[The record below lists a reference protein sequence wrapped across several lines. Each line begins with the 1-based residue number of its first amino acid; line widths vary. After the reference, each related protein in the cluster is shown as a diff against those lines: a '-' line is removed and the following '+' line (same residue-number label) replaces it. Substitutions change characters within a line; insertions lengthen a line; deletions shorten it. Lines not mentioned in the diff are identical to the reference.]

1 MALPALSIIKKIE
14 SNIISNLLNSNQLTA
29 LRQSTQ
35 DWLTEVWMI
44 FSSLMKIMIP
54 ALLIVRC
61 IELLG
66 WIESLGIMIQPL
78 MLLVGLPGETG
89 LVWMTAM
96 MGNIYTGMAVFYQ
109 LGLAEQLTVA
119 QVSVIGSMMLIAHSL
134 PIEVAIARTI
144 GISLWFTLLLRIGG
158 AFLFG
163 FITYQAHSSLT
174 LLQTPAPQ
182 LWQPETA
189 DTTWA
194 HWFLTQGQT
203 MVMAFAIIAALTLF
217 LRILRL
223 LGVERLIH
231 FLLAPVLRLLGIAT
245 VASNIIIVGLTLGLS
260 FGGGLLINE
269 ARRGHI
275 AGRDIF
281 MSMAFLGL
289 CHSLIEDTLLI
300 LLLGADLSTILFGRL
315 VFSLLVI
322 LALSRLLDWL
332 PANRQSWLYRQS
344 TP

>member
-1 MALPALSIIKKIE
+1 MSNWLTSKQTTAIK
-14 SNIISNLLNSNQLTA
+14 A
-29 LRQSTQ
+29 FAQ

-54 ALLIVRC
+54 ALIIVRC

-66 WIESLGIMIQPL
+66 WIGALGEMIQPV

-89 LVWMTAM
+89 LVWMAAM

-109 LGLAEQLTVA
+109 LGLAEQLSIA
-119 QVSVIGSMMLIAHSL
+119 QVSVISSMMLIAHSL
-134 PIEVAIARTI
+134 PVEVAIARAV

-158 AFLFG
+158 AFVFG
-163 FITYQAHSSLT
+163 YIAYQTHSGLA
-174 LLQTPAPQ
+174 LLQVPAPQ

-189 DTTWA
+189 DTSWA
-194 HWFLTQGQT
+194 AWFLTQGQT
-203 MVMAFAIIAALTLF
+203 IVIAFAIIAALTLF
-217 LRILRL
+217 LRILRV
-223 LGVERLIH
+223 LGIERLIH

-275 AGRDIF
+275 AGKDIF
-281 MSMAFLGL
+281 LSMAFLGL
-289 CHSLIEDTLLI
+289 CHSLIEDTLLMMM
-300 LLLGADLSTILFGRL
+300 LGADVGTIVLARMA
-315 VFSLLVI
+315 FSLLAI

-332 PANRQSWLYRQS
+332 PANKRSWFYRQS
-344 TP
+344 SP

>member
-1 MALPALSIIKKIE
+1 MSNWLTSKQTTAIK
-14 SNIISNLLNSNQLTA
+14 A
-29 LRQSTQ
+29 FTQ
-35 DWLTEVWMI
+35 DWLSEVWMI

-54 ALLIVRC
+54 ALIIVRC

-66 WIESLGIMIQPL
+66 WIGALGEMIQPV

-89 LVWMTAM
+89 LVWMAAM

-109 LGLAEQLTVA
+109 LGLAEQLNIA
-119 QVSVIGSMMLIAHSL
+119 QVSVISSMMLIAHSL
-134 PIEVAIARTI
+134 PVEVAIARAV

-158 AFLFG
+158 AFVFG
-163 FITYQAHSSLT
+163 YIAYQTHSKLA
-174 LLQTPAPQ
+174 LLQVPAPQ

-189 DTTWA
+189 DTSWA
-194 HWFLTQGQT
+194 AWFLTQGQT
-203 MVMAFAIIAALTLF
+203 IVIAFAIIAALTLF
-217 LRILRL
+217 LRILRV
-223 LGVERLIH
+223 LGIERLIH

-275 AGRDIF
+275 AGKDIF
-281 MSMAFLGL
+281 LSMAFLGL
-289 CHSLIEDTLLI
+289 CHSLIEDTLLMMM
-300 LLLGADLSTILFGRL
+300 LGADVGTIVFARM
-315 VFSLLVI
+315 VFSLLAI

-332 PANRQSWLYRQS
+332 PANKRSWFYRQS
-344 TP
+344 SP

>member
-1 MALPALSIIKKIE
+1 LLKI
-14 SNIISNLLNSNQLTA
+14 QQKTA
-29 LRQSTQ
+29 LKKPTQ

-66 WIESLGIMIQPL
+66 WIEALGEMIQPV
-78 MLLVGLPGETG
+78 MILVGLPGETG
-89 LVWMTAM
+89 LVWMAAM
-96 MGNIYTGMAVFYQ
+96 VGNIYTGMAVFYQ
-109 LGLAEQLTVA
+109 LGLAEQLTIA
-119 QVSVIGSMMLIAHSL
+119 QVSVISSMMLIAHSL
-134 PIEVAIARTI
+134 PIEVAIARAI

-158 AFLFG
+158 AFVFG
-163 FITYQAHSSLT
+163 FICYQTYSNLE
-174 LLQTPAPQ
+174 LLQVPAPQ

-189 DTTWA
+189 DTSWV

-203 MVMAFAIIAALTLF
+203 IVMAFAIIAALTLF
-217 LRILRL
+217 LRILRV

-231 FLLAPVLRLLGIAT
+231 FLLAPVLRLLGIAR

-260 FGGGLLINE
+260 FGGGLLISE

-275 AGRDIF
+275 AGKDIF
-281 MSMAFLGL
+281 LSMAFLGL
-289 CHSLIEDTLLI
+289 CHSLIEDTLLM
-300 LLLGADLSTILFGRL
+300 LLLGADLGTIVFARL
-315 VFSLLVI
+315 AFSLLAI

-332 PANRQSWLYRQS
+332 PADKQSWFYRQS
-344 TP
+344 SP

>member
-1 MALPALSIIKKIE
+1 
-14 SNIISNLLNSNQLTA
+14 LLNIQQRTA
-29 LRQSTQ
+29 LKKSTQ

-54 ALLIVRC
+54 ALIIVRC
-61 IELLG
+61 IDLLG
-66 WIESLGIMIQPL
+66 WIEALGEMIQPV

-89 LVWMTAM
+89 LVWMAAM

-109 LGLAEQLTVA
+109 LGMAEQLTIA
-119 QVSVIGSMMLIAHSL
+119 QVSVISSMMLIAHSL
-134 PIEVAIARTI
+134 PIEVAIARAV

-158 AFLFG
+158 AFVFG
-163 FITYQAHSSLT
+163 FICYQSHSNLA

-182 LWQPETA
+182 LWQPETT

-203 MVMAFAIIAALTLF
+203 IVMAFAIIAALTLF
-217 LRILRL
+217 LRILRV

-231 FLLAPVLRLLGIAT
+231 FLLAPVLRLLGIAR

-260 FGGGLLINE
+260 FGGGLLISE
-269 ARRGHI
+269 ARRGEI
-275 AGRDIF
+275 AGKDIF
-281 MSMAFLGL
+281 LSMAFLGL
-289 CHSLIEDTLLI
+289 CHSLIEDTLLMM
-300 LLLGADLSTILFGRL
+300 LLGADLGTIVFARL
-315 VFSLLVI
+315 VFSLLAI

-332 PANRQSWLYRQS
+332 PANKQNWFYRQS
-344 TP
+344 SS

>member
-1 MALPALSIIKKIE
+1 M
-14 SNIISNLLNSNQLTA
+14 SNWLNSKWRSA
-29 LRQSTQ
+29 LKNSTQ

-54 ALLIVRC
+54 ALLVVRC

-66 WIESLGIMIQPL
+66 WVEALGTMIQPL

-89 LVWMTAM
+89 LVWMAAM
-96 MGNIYTGMAVFYQ
+96 MGNIYTAMVVFYQ
-109 LGLAEQLTVA
+109 LGLAEQLSIA
-119 QVSVIGSMMLIAHSL
+119 QVSVISSMMLIAHSL
-134 PIEVAIARTI
+134 PVEVAIARAI
-144 GISLWFTLLLRIGG
+144 GISLWFTLFLRIGG

-163 FITYQAHSSLT
+163 FITYQAHSNLA
-174 LLQTPAPQ
+174 LLQLPAPQ

-189 DTTWA
+189 DTSWVA
-194 HWFLTQGQT
+194 WLLTQGQT
-203 MVMAFAIIAALTLF
+203 IAVAFVVIAALTLF
-217 LRILRL
+217 LRILRV

-231 FLLAPVLRLLGIAT
+231 FLLAPVLRLLGIAK

-260 FGGGLLINE
+260 FGGGLLISE

-281 MSMAFLGL
+281 LSMAFLGL
-289 CHSLIEDTLLI
+289 CHSLIEDTLLMM
-300 LLLGADLSTILFGRL
+300 LLGADFGTIVFARL
-315 VFSLLVI
+315 LFSLLAI

-332 PANRQSWLYRQS
+332 PTNKRGWFYRQS
-344 TP
+344 AP

>member
-1 MALPALSIIKKIE
+1 M
-14 SNIISNLLNSNQLTA
+14 SNLLSNKQRSA
-29 LRQSTQ
+29 IKASTQ

-54 ALLIVRC
+54 ALIIVRC

-66 WIESLGIMIQPL
+66 WIEALGVMIHPV
-78 MLLVGLPGETG
+78 MILVGLPGETG
-89 LVWMTAM
+89 LVWMAAM

-109 LGLAEQLTVA
+109 LGMAEQLTIA
-119 QVSVIGSMMLIAHSL
+119 QVSVISSMMLIAHSL

-158 AFLFG
+158 AFVFG
-163 FITYQAHSSLT
+163 FIAFQAHSGLEV
-174 LLQTPAPQ
+174 LQTPAPQ

-189 DTTWA
+189 DSSWA
-194 HWFLTQGQT
+194 HWFFTQGQT
-203 MVMAFAIIAALTLF
+203 IVMAFAIIAALTLF

-231 FLLAPVLRLLGIAT
+231 FLLAPVLQLLGIAT
-245 VASNIIIVGLTLGLS
+245 KASNIIIVGLTLGLS
-260 FGGGLLINE
+260 FGGGLLISE

-275 AGRDIF
+275 GGKDIF

-289 CHSLIEDTLLI
+289 CHSLIEDTLLMM
-300 LLLGADLSTILFGRL
+300 LLGADLGTIVFGRL
-315 VFSLLVI
+315 IFSLLVI
-322 LALSRLLDWL
+322 FSLGRFLDWL
-332 PANRQSWLYRQS
+332 PENRRDWLYRQS
-344 TP
+344 SS

>member
-1 MALPALSIIKKIE
+1 MSNWLTSKQTTAIK
-14 SNIISNLLNSNQLTA
+14 A
-29 LRQSTQ
+29 FAQ

-54 ALLIVRC
+54 ALIIVRC

-66 WIESLGIMIQPL
+66 WIGALGEMIQPV

-89 LVWMTAM
+89 LVWMAAM

-109 LGLAEQLTVA
+109 LGLAEQLNIA
-119 QVSVIGSMMLIAHSL
+119 QVSVISSMMLIAHSL
-134 PIEVAIARTI
+134 PVEVAIARAV

-158 AFLFG
+158 AFVFG
-163 FITYQAHSSLT
+163 YIAYQTHSKLA
-174 LLQTPAPQ
+174 LLQVPAPQ

-189 DTTWA
+189 DTSWA
-194 HWFLTQGQT
+194 AWFLTQGQT
-203 MVMAFAIIAALTLF
+203 IVIAFAIIAALTLF
-217 LRILRL
+217 LRILRV
-223 LGVERLIH
+223 LGIERLIH

-275 AGRDIF
+275 AGKDIF
-281 MSMAFLGL
+281 LSMAFLGL
-289 CHSLIEDTLLI
+289 CHSLIEDTLLMMM
-300 LLLGADLSTILFGRL
+300 LGADVGTIVLARMA
-315 VFSLLVI
+315 FSLLAI

-332 PANRQSWLYRQS
+332 PANKRSWFYRQS
-344 TP
+344 SP

>member
-1 MALPALSIIKKIE
+1 MSNWLTSKQTTAIK
-14 SNIISNLLNSNQLTA
+14 A
-29 LRQSTQ
+29 FAQ

-54 ALLIVRC
+54 ALIIVRC

-66 WIESLGIMIQPL
+66 WIEALGTIIQPL

-89 LVWMTAM
+89 LVWMAAM

-109 LGLAEQLTVA
+109 LGLAEQLSIA
-119 QVSVIGSMMLIAHSL
+119 QVSVISSMMLIAHSL
-134 PIEVAIARTI
+134 PVEVAIARAV

-158 AFLFG
+158 AFVFG
-163 FITYQAHSSLT
+163 YIAYQTHSGLA
-174 LLQTPAPQ
+174 LLQVPAPQ

-189 DTTWA
+189 DTSWA
-194 HWFLTQGQT
+194 AWFLTQGQT
-203 MVMAFAIIAALTLF
+203 IVIAFAIIAALTLF
-217 LRILRL
+217 LRILRV
-223 LGVERLIH
+223 LGIERLIH

-275 AGRDIF
+275 AGKDIF
-281 MSMAFLGL
+281 LSMAFLGL
-289 CHSLIEDTLLI
+289 CHSLIEDTLLMMM
-300 LLLGADLSTILFGRL
+300 LGADVGTIVLARMA
-315 VFSLLVI
+315 FSLLAI
-322 LALSRLLDWL
+322 LAVSRLLDWL
-332 PANRQSWLYRQS
+332 PANKQSWFYRQS
-344 TP
+344 SP

>member
-1 MALPALSIIKKIE
+1 MSNWLTSKQTTAIK
-14 SNIISNLLNSNQLTA
+14 A
-29 LRQSTQ
+29 FTQ
-35 DWLTEVWMI
+35 DWLSEVWII

-54 ALLIVRC
+54 ALIIVRC

-66 WIESLGIMIQPL
+66 WIEALGEMIQPV

-89 LVWMTAM
+89 LVWMAAM

-109 LGLAEQLTVA
+109 LGLAEQLNIA
-119 QVSVIGSMMLIAHSL
+119 QVSVISSMMLIAHSL
-134 PIEVAIARTI
+134 PVEVAIARAV

-158 AFLFG
+158 AFVFG
-163 FITYQAHSSLT
+163 YIAYQTHSKLA
-174 LLQTPAPQ
+174 LLQVPAPQ

-189 DTTWA
+189 DTSWA
-194 HWFLTQGQT
+194 AWFLTQGQT
-203 MVMAFAIIAALTLF
+203 IVIAFAIIAALTLF
-217 LRILRL
+217 LRILRV
-223 LGVERLIH
+223 LGIERLIH

-275 AGRDIF
+275 AGKDIF
-281 MSMAFLGL
+281 LSMAFLGL
-289 CHSLIEDTLLI
+289 CHSLIEDTLLMMM
-300 LLLGADLSTILFGRL
+300 LGADVGTIVFARMA
-315 VFSLLVI
+315 FSLLAI

-332 PANRQSWLYRQS
+332 PANKRSWFYRQS
-344 TP
+344 SP

>member
-1 MALPALSIIKKIE
+1 M
-14 SNIISNLLNSNQLTA
+14 SNLLSIKQRTA
-29 LRQSTQ
+29 LKKSTQ

-54 ALLIVRC
+54 ALIIVRC
-61 IELLG
+61 IDLLG
-66 WIESLGIMIQPL
+66 WIEALGEMIQPV
-78 MLLVGLPGETG
+78 MILVGLPGETG
-89 LVWMTAM
+89 LVWMAAM

-109 LGLAEQLTVA
+109 LGMAEQLTLA
-119 QVSVIGSMMLIAHSL
+119 QVSVISSMMLIAHSL
-134 PIEVAIARTI
+134 PIEVAIARAV

-158 AFLFG
+158 AFVFG
-163 FITYQAHSSLT
+163 FICYQAHSNLA

-203 MVMAFAIIAALTLF
+203 IVMAFAIIAALTLF
-217 LRILRL
+217 LRILRV

-260 FGGGLLINE
+260 FGGGLLISE

-289 CHSLIEDTLLI
+289 CHSLIEDTLLMM
-300 LLLGADLSTILFGRL
+300 LLGADLGTIVVARL
-315 VFSLLVI
+315 AFSLLVI
-322 LALSRLLDWL
+322 FALSRLLDWL

-344 TP
+344 SP

>member
-1 MALPALSIIKKIE
+1 MSNWLTSKQTTAIK
-14 SNIISNLLNSNQLTA
+14 A
-29 LRQSTQ
+29 FAQ

-54 ALLIVRC
+54 ALIIVRC

-66 WIESLGIMIQPL
+66 WIGALGEMIQPV

-89 LVWMTAM
+89 LVWMAAM

-109 LGLAEQLTVA
+109 LGLAEQLNIA
-119 QVSVIGSMMLIAHSL
+119 QVSVISSMMLIAHSL
-134 PIEVAIARTI
+134 PVEVAIARAV

-158 AFLFG
+158 AFVFG
-163 FITYQAHSSLT
+163 YIAYQTHSGLA
-174 LLQTPAPQ
+174 LLQVPAPQ

-189 DTTWA
+189 DTSWA
-194 HWFLTQGQT
+194 AWFLTQGQT
-203 MVMAFAIIAALTLF
+203 IVIAFAIIAALTLF
-217 LRILRL
+217 LRILRV
-223 LGVERLIH
+223 LGIERLIH

-275 AGRDIF
+275 AGKDIF
-281 MSMAFLGL
+281 LSMAFLGL
-289 CHSLIEDTLLI
+289 CHSLIEDTLLMMM
-300 LLLGADLSTILFGRL
+300 LGADVGTIVLARMA
-315 VFSLLVI
+315 FSLLAI

-332 PANRQSWLYRQS
+332 PANKRSWFYRQS
-344 TP
+344 SP

>member
-1 MALPALSIIKKIE
+1 MNNLFNIQQRTAVKK
-14 SNIISNLLNSNQLTA
+14 
-29 LRQSTQ
+29 STQ

-54 ALLIVRC
+54 ALIIVRC
-61 IELLG
+61 IEMLG
-66 WIESLGIMIQPL
+66 WIEALGEIIQPV
-78 MLLVGLPGETG
+78 MILVGLPGETG
-89 LVWMTAM
+89 LVWMAAV

-109 LGLAEQLTVA
+109 LGLAEQLTIA
-119 QVSVIGSMMLIAHSL
+119 QVSVISSMMLIAHSL
-134 PIEVAIARTI
+134 PIEVAIARAI

-158 AFLFG
+158 AFVFG
-163 FITYQAHSSLT
+163 YICYQAHSHLI
-174 LLQTPAPQ
+174 LLQVPAPQ

-189 DTTWA
+189 NTTWT

-203 MVMAFAIIAALTLF
+203 IVMAFAIIAALTLF
-217 LRILRL
+217 LRILRV

-260 FGGGLLINE
+260 FGGGLLISE

-275 AGRDIF
+275 AGKDIF
-281 MSMAFLGL
+281 LSMAFLGL
-289 CHSLIEDTLLI
+289 CHSLIEDTLLM
-300 LLLGADLSTILFGRL
+300 LLLGADLGTIVFARLF
-315 VFSLLVI
+315 FSLLAI

-332 PANRQSWLYRQS
+332 PPNKQSWFYRQS
-344 TP
+344 SS